1 MMEKQVVKEHERS
14 AGEWL
19 GLTLEEKIQMLKVEK
34 RIDVSE
40 IYTLADVWGWTWEQE
55 LREQLPEQWSQE
67 KEVQQGIEIM
77 LKVCWNFKFFCNCMN
92 RLANHYPLQP
102 EAHHF

>member
-1 MMEKQVVKEHERS
+1 MKEHERS

-34 RIDVSE
+34 QIDVSE

-77 LKVCWNFKFFCNCMN
+77 LKVCWNILFF
-92 RLANHYPLQP
+92 ATV
-102 EAHHF
+102 

>member
-1 MMEKQVVKEHERS
+1 MMEKQVVKEQERS

-77 LKVCWNFKFFCNCMN
+77 LKVCWNFLIFCNCMN
-92 RLANHYPLQP
+92 GLANHYPLQP